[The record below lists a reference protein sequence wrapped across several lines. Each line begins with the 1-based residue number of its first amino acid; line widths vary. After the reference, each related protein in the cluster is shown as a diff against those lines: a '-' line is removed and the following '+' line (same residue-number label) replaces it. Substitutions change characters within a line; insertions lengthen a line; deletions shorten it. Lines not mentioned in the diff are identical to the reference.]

1 MWWEERRKDLICI
14 AEEGGPTLVYDGET
28 LNDIL
33 FDLLSL
39 DNVDGVL
46 FDAGLSVL
54 PGLLQGLGRLGS
66 GFLCRSVEVA
76 DLVLRTA
83 GPLQGR
89 SVFLPGNTASFFG
102 RGGFP
107 CGMMPAVPLDAP
119 EPANMDSLQ
128 GREVLVVLT
137 GPLSFPTDPVATSR
151 LRDLDRVHACI
162 RGVYLPWGDRH
173 LVGAAKNTLEAWQGV
188 VGADAIVVPGEGLG
202 MALESES
209 GIPDFHGIWENLEML
224 KEIFPNGTI
233 WVEPGWA
240 FFRSSTALLIPEPGE
255 IRIMHGPRLGELPPP
270 GREEFESG
278 PREEYLHARRICQ
291 VPL

>member
-1 MWWEERRKDLICI
+1 MWWKERRKDLMCI
-14 AEEGGPTLVYDGET
+14 AEEGGSILVYDGET

-46 FDAGLSVL
+46 FDVGLSAL
-54 PGLLQGLGRLGS
+54 PALLQGLGRLGS
-66 GFLCRSVEVA
+66 GFLCRSLEAA

-89 SVFLPGNTASFFG
+89 SVFLPGDTASFAG
-102 RGGFP
+102 RGGFS
-107 CGMMPAVPLDAP
+107 CGMMPAVSLDAP
-119 EPANMDSLQ
+119 EPANVEALQ
-128 GREVLVVLT
+128 GSEVLVVLT
-137 GPLSFPTDPVATSR
+137 GPLSFPTDPVAASR

-162 RGVYLPWGDRH
+162 RGVYLPWGYRH
-173 LVGAAKNTLEAWQGV
+173 GFGAAKNTLEAWQGI
-188 VGADAIVVPGEGLG
+188 VGEDAVVVPGEGMG
-202 MALESES
+202 MVLESES
-209 GIPDFHGIWENLEML
+209 GIPDFLGTWENLEML

-233 WVEPGWA
+233 RVEPGWA
-240 FFRSSTALLIPEPGE
+240 LFRSSTALLIPDQGE
-255 IRIMHGPRLGELPPP
+255 ARIVPGPRLGEWAPA
-270 GREEFESG
+270 GQEELESG